1 MLPPAMTPVLRFT
14 RAVFVTGFCLT
25 IATGIGLYAVPD
37 RTADYWAW
45 TIKSPLTAAFFGA
58 GYISAAFALGLAAR
72 APCWERARIVAVAA
86 FSLTSLAL
94 VATLLEPDTFA
105 FGDGGLPEAV
115 AWFWLA
121 VYVALPPAVMVAFV
135 RQERLA
141 GSVPAEPEALWA
153 SRIASAAVG
162 VVLAALG
169 IGLFAD
175 WAWLASRW
183 PWPLPALPA
192 RVLGA
197 WLCTYAAI
205 LLWFALRERSW
216 TRARIAVVSA
226 IVALG
231 LDLGAAARFS
241 GDLDGDTSTTV
252 YLAGTSG
259 LLVMLFGIW
268 WLEESR
274 LGSRGATVRA

>member
-14 RAVFVTGFCLT
+14 RAVFVAGFCLT
-25 IATGIGLYAVPD
+25 IGTGIGLYAVPD

-45 TIKSPLTAAFFGA
+45 TIKAPLTAAFFGA
-58 GYISAAFALGLAAR
+58 GYVSAAFALGLAAR
-72 APCWERARIVAVAA
+72 APSWERARIVAVAA

-94 VATLLEPDTFA
+94 VATLLDLHTFA

-121 VYVALPPAVMVAFV
+121 VYVALPPAVLLAFV

-141 GSVPAEPEALWA
+141 GSVPAELEALPA
-153 SRIASAAVG
+153 SRVACGVVG

-169 IGLFAD
+169 VALFAD
-175 WAWLASRW
+175 WAWLTSRW

-231 LDLGAAARFS
+231 LDLGAAVRFS
-241 GDLDGDTSTTV
+241 GDLQGDASTTV
-252 YLAGTSG
+252 YLAGTSALFVI
-259 LLVMLFGIW
+259 LLGIW

-274 LGSRGATVRA
+274 LRSRGATVRA